1 VSELRFSKWQAAGND
16 FLIVD
21 DRASEVG
28 GFAPEEVRR
37 LCDRWFG
44 VGADGLIRLCAGV
57 ATPFRF
63 ELTNA
68 DGSPAELSGNG
79 MRCLGAFLQGRAT
92 GPEDVFD
99 VETVT
104 GVRRVA
110 MELDD
115 GHAIAATVS
124 MGTPN
129 FTKAA
134 IPMRGPAWETFLGQ
148 PFDLGGGLRVTA
160 SAVSMGNPHL
170 VLFVEED
177 PERYHVE
184 HLGPALECHEW
195 FPERTNVE
203 FARVRDD
210 AIIDIRVWERGVGE
224 TLSCGTGACAVL
236 VAAHEAG
243 LAPARAT
250 ARFRGGSLTV
260 ERRDDG
266 EVFLGGP
273 VAHVYDGVV
282 DLDALA

>member
-21 DRASEVG
+21 DLASDVG
-28 GFAPEEVRR
+28 SFAPGVARA
-37 LCDRWFG
+37 LCDRWVG
-44 VGADGLIRLCAGV
+44 VGADGLIRLCAGT
-57 ATPFRF
+57 AAPFRF

-79 MRCLGAFLQGRAT
+79 LRCLGGFLRRRAATPQDAF
-92 GPEDVFD
+92 EI
-99 VETVT
+99 ETVA

-110 MELDD
+110 LAPD
-115 GHAIAATVS
+115 GDHAVDATVS

-148 PFDLGGGLRVTA
+148 SFELGGGLRVDA

-170 VLFVEED
+170 VLFVQED
-177 PERYHVE
+177 PERFHVE
-184 HLGPALECHEW
+184 HLGPALEHHEW
-195 FPERTNVE
+195 FPERVNVE
-203 FARVRDD
+203 FARIGDD
-210 AIIDIRVWERGVGE
+210 GAIDVRVWERGVGE
-224 TLSCGTGACAVL
+224 TLSCGTGACAVV

-243 LAPARAT
+243 LVAPRAMV
-250 ARFRGGSLTV
+250 RFRGGSLTV

-266 EVFLGGP
+266 EVVLGGP
-273 VAHVYDGVV
+273 VAHVFDGVI
-282 DLDALA
+282 DPDALA